1 MTVRARILAA
11 LVLSLLALLLAAPL
25 AWAESCPKTSL
36 PAIQEEVMCLIC
48 GVPLVNAGGPQAE
61 DQRDF
66 IRARVDQCES
76 KAQIKAAL
84 VDEYGPRVLA
94 VPSKSGFDLA
104 AYLVPIIVLGLALG
118 AIIFGAIGWRRSREV
133 DAAQQELS
141 DRPAEADSRLDDDIE
156 KYDL

>member
-1 MTVRARILAA
+1 MRSRIVAA
-11 LVLSLLALLLAAPL
+11 LALSLLAVLIAAPL
-25 AWAESCPKTSL
+25 AYAETCPKTSL

-66 IRARVDQCES
+66 IRARVDQCQS
-76 KAQIKAAL
+76 KQQIKAAL

-94 VPSKSGFDLA
+94 VPAKSGFDLA
-104 AYLVPIIVLGLALG
+104 AYLVPIIVLALALA
-118 AIIFGAIGWRRSREV
+118 AIAFGAIGWRRSREV
-133 DAAQQELS
+133 EVAQKSLS
-141 DRPAEADSRLDDDIE
+141 EEPIEAGSKLDDDID